1 MRGLANRDLQGACE
15 RDPGLELNLDQP
27 YLYLAKINQRSG
39 EAAPSDLVPE
49 REPRCQVPRSRKG
62 AEQTHTQRE
71 RGSYQQ
77 GVVLDTC
84 HSLDLTLFRAFPLL
98 VARCKRLPPLV

>member
-39 EAAPSDLVPE
+39 EAAPSDLAPE

-62 AEQTHTQRE
+62 AEQAHRE
-71 RGSYQQ
+71 RELSEGGS
-77 GVVLDTC
+77 VRLVT
-84 HSLDLTLFRAFPLL
+84 LDLTLFCAFTLL